1 MGNICRSPTATGV
14 FRELVRRH
22 GLEAQVSVEGAG
34 THAFHVGE
42 PPDPRTQQAALR
54 RQVDLSDL
62 RAQHVTPQLIAR
74 FDHVYAM
81 DERNLEALRAM
92 APAGHAHKP
101 RLFLDLVPELGRR
114 EVPDPYYGGADGF
127 EEVLDLCEQAS
138 QALLSLIVREHRLS
152 A

>member
-14 FRELVRRH
+14 FRELVRRK
-22 GLEAQVSVEGAG
+22 GLEAQVSMEGAG

-54 RQVDLSDL
+54 RGVDLSDL
-62 RAQHVTPQLIAR
+62 RAQHVTPQLIAQSD
-74 FDHVYAM
+74 FVFAM
-81 DERNLEALRAM
+81 DERNLEALQAM
-92 APAGHAHKP
+92 APSGHAHKP
-101 RLFLDLVPELGRR
+101 RLFLELVPMLGRR

-138 QALLSLIVREHRLS
+138 EALLSVVIREHKLS